1 MSQENVEL
9 VRRVYDAYLRGDAA
23 TALSAFDP
31 EIEWDAR
38 HHPDGHVYHGHEGV
52 QQFILGWLSTWETFE
67 TEIEDYLDADDDVVV
82 LTRET
87 GRLKGSGL
95 EVSARHAEIYTLRD
109 GKVVRWRAFADQRDA
124 LEAVGLREQA

>member
-1 MSQENVEL
+1 
-9 VRRVYDAYLRGDAA
+9 
-23 TALSAFDP
+23 
-31 EIEWDAR
+31 
-38 HHPDGHVYHGHEGV
+38 
-52 QQFILGWLSTWETFE
+52 
-67 TEIEDYLDADDDVVV
+67 
-82 LTRET
+82 